1 LSRAADVSDA
11 ARRVQHKRRMAF
23 MPYLYFSAKPE
34 IRAWAVPWQEA
45 LQRELMA
52 LEALE
57 LDPGCFIAEEANL
70 FAEPKRPIRI
80 HEGASV
86 AAHAFVHG
94 PVELGAHVSVNPHV
108 TLDGGQKG
116 IVIGEGTRIATR
128 AALFAFD
135 HGIAPERPI
144 REQPVRSLGI
154 RVGKDVWIGAG
165 ASVTDGVT
173 IGDHAVVGAGAV
185 VTRDVAPHMVV
196 GGSPARVLFDRRTQS
211 PLPPG
216 EA

>member
-1 LSRAADVSDA
+1 MSCEVSA
-11 ARRVQHKRRMAF
+11 EARRAQHKLRMAF

-34 IRAWAVPWQEA
+34 IRAWAEPWQRA
-45 LQRELMA
+45 LHSERMQ

-57 LDPGCFIAEEANL
+57 LDPGCFIAEQANL
-70 FAEPKRPIRI
+70 FAEPKRAIVVRA
-80 HEGASV
+80 GASV

-94 PVELGAHVSVNPHV
+94 PVELAPHVSVNPHV

-116 IVIGEGTRIATR
+116 ILIGEGTRIATR

-135 HGIAPERPI
+135 HGIAPERPV
-144 REQPVRSLGI
+144 REQPVRSRGI

-165 ASVTDGVT
+165 AIVTDGVN

-185 VTRDVAPHMVV
+185 VTRDIEPYMVV
-196 GGSPARVLFDRRTQS
+196 GGAPARVLFDRRS
-211 PLPPG
+211 R
-216 EA
+216 

>member
-1 LSRAADVSDA
+1 MSGAREVAQA
-11 ARRVQHKRRMAF
+11 ARRAQHKRRMAF
-23 MPYLYFSAKPE
+23 MPYLYFSAKAE
-34 IRAWAVPWQEA
+34 IREWAVAWQEA

-57 LDPGCFIAEEANL
+57 LEPGCFIAEEANL
-70 FAEPKRPIRI
+70 FAEPKRPI
-80 HEGASV
+80 HVCGGASV

-94 PVELGAHVSVNPHV
+94 PVELGAHVSVNPYA

-116 IVIGEGTRIATR
+116 IVVGEGTRIATR

-135 HGIAPERPI
+135 HGIAPDRAV

-165 ASVTDGVT
+165 AIVTDGVT

-196 GGSPARVLFDRRTQS
+196 GGSPARTLFDRRS
-211 PLPPG
+211 R
-216 EA
+216 